1 MCKPKMINIELK
13 AIFGII
19 TWKPF
24 KAINDVANIGPI
36 IQARGI
42 LKKSAIMALGIEIMI
57 TIKNFLEISWFK
69 LSRFKGIALCMH
81 SIFGCWLDH
90 IKYV

>member
-1 MCKPKMINIELK
+1 MGAYCPSGLINKELDAKIVEKIIKP
-13 AIFGII
+13 
-19 TWKPF
+19 TF

-57 TIKNFLEISWFK
+57 TIKNFLEI
-69 LSRFKGIALCMH
+69 
-81 SIFGCWLDH
+81 
-90 IKYV
+90 